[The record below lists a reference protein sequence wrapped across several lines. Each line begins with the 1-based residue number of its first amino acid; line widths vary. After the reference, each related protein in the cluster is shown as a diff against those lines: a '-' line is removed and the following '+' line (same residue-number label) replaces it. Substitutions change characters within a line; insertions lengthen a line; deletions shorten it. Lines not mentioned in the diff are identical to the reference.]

1 MDTQLI
7 NIIFGMKIRQARIE
21 ANLTLAE
28 LAAQCDLSPSYM
40 TEVEKGRKYP
50 RADKI
55 IKMAAALH
63 KSYDEMVSITL
74 APSLADLEATL
85 ASPVLRQL
93 PFEEFG
99 VSTGDLVDLLTR
111 VPDKASAFLHAI
123 LDVGHQFDLKG
134 ENFVRAML
142 RSYQEMHNNHF
153 PEIEEA
159 AAQFAQQYEF
169 SKELPIRLD
178 ALEGIIRD
186 YLGIEIDMHQLDP
199 TGLLG
204 GYRSIFVKGAQPKL
218 LLNPALPPTQR
229 RFCIAR
235 ELGYLVLGLTE
246 RAYTSSPDEV
256 RSFTQVL
263 NDFKASYFA
272 SALLMPRDSMLADI
286 EDFFAQPTWRPERLL
301 AMLTKYEAT
310 PEVLIYRFTE
320 LIPQYFGLKLHS
332 LRVQEGGPRF
342 EDDTKDRY
350 KLVKQLN
357 MNRLLLPSGLAL
369 DEHYCRRWLVIQ
381 LLRELRVQK
390 APEPLVVGAQLS
402 EFLES
407 RDRFLCFGFAYP
419 LALQSNINSSI
430 IVGFRMEPGLQQIMR
445 FATDPTIPFVTV
457 NETCERCSLTSEQCG
472 LRSTPPTILQTQ
484 EQVTQRKQALNQLI
498 AQLQGVGE

>member
-1 MDTQLI
+1 MDTQLV

-85 ASPVLRQL
+85 ASPVLRQI

-99 VSTGDLVDLLTR
+99 VNTGDLVDLLTR

-123 LDVGHQFDLKG
+123 LDVGHQFDLQG
-134 ENFVRAML
+134 EHFVWAML
-142 RSYQEMHNNHF
+142 RSYQEMHDNHF

-159 AAQFAQQYEF
+159 ATQFAQQYEF
-169 SKELPIRLD
+169 GAALPIRLD
-178 ALEGIIRD
+178 ALVEIIRD
-186 YLGIEIDMHQLDP
+186 YLGIEIDTHRLDP
-199 TGLLG
+199 TGPLG
-204 GYRSIFVKGAQPKL
+204 GYRSIFVNGTQPKL

-235 ELGYLVLGLTE
+235 EIGYRVLGLDE

-256 RSFTQVL
+256 RSFAQVL

-272 SALLMPRDSMLADI
+272 SALLMPRDSMLVDI
-286 EDFFAQPTWRPERLL
+286 EDFFAQATWLPARLL

-310 PEVLIYRFTE
+310 PEVLIYRLSE
-320 LIPQYFGLKLHS
+320 LIPRYFGLKLHS
-332 LRVQEGGPRF
+332 LRVQEAGPRF
-342 EDDTKDRY
+342 ENDTKDRY
-350 KLVKQLN
+350 RLIKQLN

-369 DEHYCRRWLVIQ
+369 DEHYCRRWLVIR
-381 LLRELRVQK
+381 LLRELRTQRTT
-390 APEPLVVGAQLS
+390 EPLVVGAQLS
-402 EFLES
+402 EFLGS

-419 LALQSNINSSI
+419 LVLQPHTNSSI
-430 IVGFRMEPGLQQIMR
+430 IVGFRMEPSLPQQMR
-445 FATDPTIPFVTV
+445 FANDPAIPFVTI
-457 NETCERCSLTSEQCG
+457 NETCERCPLTSEQCT
-472 LRSTPPTILQTQ
+472 LRATPPTILRAH
-484 EQVTQRKQALNQLI
+484 EQVTQRQQALNQLI
-498 AQLQGVGE
+498 AQLQAAT